1 MREKPYLFTDVADAF
16 LPEMETA
23 LKEYNVELRADER
36 AREILK
42 DSKEQSQTG
51 KMNF

>member
-1 MREKPYLFTDVADAF
+1 MQRETLLIHRDVADAF

-42 DSKEQSQTG
+42 DSKAKNRVRLG
-51 KMNF
+51 R